1 MMKKSSKNLH
11 TGVKNNKISIAD
23 RLTLAIDALGYK
35 HTSEFI
41 EAIGVK
47 KSTIYAILNGST
59 KDPGSRILEKCYH
72 AGINLNWLIT
82 GHEEMLLSQR
92 KQLEM
97 RTGTPQVAA
106 KPYPKM
112 SEPRNVEQKI
122 KDTMDDM
129 LDIYQRLA
137 RLRDYAV
144 ELEKLDPEQEKMF
157 HSLVRTFLESAK
169 REE

>member
-1 MMKKSSKNLH
+1 MKKSSKMLH
-11 TGVKNNKISIAD
+11 TGGKNNGLSIAD
-23 RLTLAIDALGYK
+23 RLAMAIDALGYK
-35 HTSEFI
+35 YTSEFI
-41 EAIGVK
+41 EAINVK
-47 KSTIYAILNGST
+47 KSTIYAILNGGT

-72 AGINLNWLIT
+72 VGINLNWLIT

-92 KQLEM
+92 KPLEM
-97 RTGTPQVAA
+97 RTGTQHIAA

-112 SEPRNVEQKI
+112 SESRNVEQKI

-137 RLRDYAV
+137 RLRDYAA
-144 ELEKLDPEQEKMF
+144 ELEKLNPEQEKMF
-157 HSLVRTFLESAK
+157 HNLVRTFLESAK

>member
-1 MMKKSSKNLH
+1 M
-11 TGVKNNKISIAD
+11 
-23 RLTLAIDALGYK
+23 AIDALGYK
-35 HTSEFI
+35 RTSEFI
-41 EAIGVK
+41 ETIGVK
-47 KSTIYAILNGST
+47 KSTVYAILNSST

-82 GHEEMLLSQR
+82 GQEEMLLSQR
-92 KQLEM
+92 KNLDI
-97 RTGTPQVAA
+97 RTDASQIAA

-112 SEPRNVEQKI
+112 SESRNMEQKI

-137 RLRDYAV
+137 RLRDYAA
-144 ELEKLDPEQEKMF
+144 ELEKLNPDQEKMF
-157 HSLVRTFLESAK
+157 HNLVRTFLESTK